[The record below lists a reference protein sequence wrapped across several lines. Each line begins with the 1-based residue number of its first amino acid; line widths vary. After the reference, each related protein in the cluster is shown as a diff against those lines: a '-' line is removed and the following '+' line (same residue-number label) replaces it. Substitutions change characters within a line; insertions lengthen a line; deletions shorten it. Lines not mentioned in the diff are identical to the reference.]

1 MPRARQVRRA
11 EHAGSWYT
19 DDGDDLSRELD
30 EYLSRAT
37 TTPDGHPC
45 AIIAP
50 HAGYRFSGPCA
61 AYAYKQIDPTKVER
75 VFILGP
81 SHHVFLRTCALSEA
95 GAYST
100 PIGDVPI
107 DQDVYQELHATG
119 EFETMSLDVDEAEHS
134 LEMHMP
140 YVIKSMG
147 SKSFKIVPIMVGAL
161 NADAEAHY
169 GRVLAPYL
177 ADPSNFF
184 VASSDFCHWG
194 KRFNY
199 TLYDASRGPIHQFIE
214 ELDRAGMEVIET
226 REPRKFTEYLAKFEN
241 TICGRHPI
249 GVLLNM
255 LEASGREHKVK
266 FTRYEQSSR
275 CMDTQDSS
283 VSYASAIVVPQ

>member
-177 ADPSNFF
+177 ADPSAPPSILRDAARIQSIARPGDVMPPAVPAGNFF

-194 KRFNY
+194 KRF
-199 TLYDASRGPIHQFIE
+199 
-214 ELDRAGMEVIET
+214 
-226 REPRKFTEYLAKFEN
+226 K
-241 TICGRHPI
+241 
-249 GVLLNM
+249 
-255 LEASGREHKVK
+255 
-266 FTRYEQSSR
+266 
-275 CMDTQDSS
+275 
-283 VSYASAIVVPQ
+283 